1 VLLYHLHL
9 HFRVDLKHALL
20 RVDAASLYCPNASLG
35 LVLFPVRAQFGV
47 REGLLQVPVVIQSSD
62 LFLRE
67 TMQAIL
73 KACKNLIRVVGRN
86 RWSKKGAFDNR
97 GCLKTR
103 LQTQSMLR
111 GVEG

>member
-1 VLLYHLHL
+1 VLLDHLHL
-9 HFRVDLKHALL
+9 HFRVNLKHAFL
-20 RVDAASLYCPNASLG
+20 RIDAASLYCPNASLG
-35 LVLFPVRAQFGV
+35 LVLLTVGAQFGV

-73 KACKNLIRVVGRN
+73 KAGENLIRVVGRD
-86 RWSKKGAFDNR
+86 RGSKKGPFDNR
-97 GCLKTR
+97 SCLKAR

>member
-1 VLLYHLHL
+1 MLLDHLHL
-9 HFRVDLKHALL
+9 HFRVNLKHALL

-35 LVLFPVRAQFGV
+35 LVLLTVRAQFGV
-47 REGLLQVPVVIQSSD
+47 RERLLQIPVVIQSSD
-62 LFLRE
+62 LFLSE

-73 KACKNLIRVVGRN
+73 KACENLIRVVGRN

-97 GCLKTR
+97 GCLKAR
-103 LQTQSMLR
+103 LHTQTMLR